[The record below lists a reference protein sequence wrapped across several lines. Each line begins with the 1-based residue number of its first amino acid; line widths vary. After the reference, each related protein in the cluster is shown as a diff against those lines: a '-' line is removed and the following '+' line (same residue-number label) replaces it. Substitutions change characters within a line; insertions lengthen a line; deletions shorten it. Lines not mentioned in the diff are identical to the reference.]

1 MRFITF
7 EAGQGQCTLKKSVHT
22 LSIFIIVLKVVR
34 VTANS
39 FILIAISH
47 TFEVTKVS
55 AHHWARTRTHT
66 HKLTTRPSFLP
77 AFLPLPLFP
86 PSFLHVPNKRNKT
99 VGPYFGHTLP
109 VRERGCHFQVCYL
122 PRFLRPCSLPAFL
135 LLYPPHKVPVR
146 DKPSLLGRVAMFWGF
161 VLAPFPLP
169 FPPHSPT
176 PNNKETHAHTLDKN
190 GSLYDPAGTE
200 SWNVQTSLDH

>member
-1 MRFITF
+1 M
-7 EAGQGQCTLKKSVHT
+7 H
-22 LSIFIIVLKVVR
+22 IIG
-34 VTANS
+34 
-39 FILIAISH
+39 H
-47 TFEVTKVS
+47 
-55 AHHWARTRTHT
+55 AHAHAHTHT
-66 HKLTTRPSFLP
+66 NWPPDLPSCLPSFL
-77 AFLPLPLFP
+77 FLSSRLPSSTSLT
-86 PSFLHVPNKRNKT
+86 KRNKT